1 MLVSKGISGSQNE
14 AKAAAKENI
23 SGLTHIIVD
32 EIHERDRFSDFMLAI
47 IRDILP
53 SHSHLRLILMSATLD
68 AERFS
73 QYFGG
78 CPIIRVPGFTYPVKA
93 FHLDDVLSILNSRDD
108 NHLDFAMPNVR
119 DEGHEL
125 TEEDKAALDEAINL
139 AWSNDEF
146 DSLLD
151 LVSSEGTP
159 KVYNYQH
166 STSGL
171 TPLMV
176 FAGKGRV
183 GDVCMLLSLGANC
196 NLQEKCGLTALKWA
210 ERENQEE
217 AAEVIRK
224 HAQNALADSSE
235 QQQLLDKYMA
245 TINPE
250 FVDVVLIEKLLKKI
264 CVDSKDGAIL
274 VKLLDPH
281 CKIEDFLQKTL
292 DPPVPETISNAV
304 AVLVD
309 IGALSVDETLTD
321 LGEKIGCL
329 PVHPLTSK
337 MIFFAI
343 LMNCLDPALTL
354 ACASDYRDPFTLPML
369 PNEKKRAAAA
379 KFELASLY
387 GGHSD
392 QLAVM
397 AAFECWKKAKNRGQ
411 EASFCS
417 QYFISSSTMN
427 MLEAMRKQ
435 LQRELIRKGFIPENV
450 SSCNTNAHVPGIVHA
465 VLVAGLYPMVGR
477 FLPPKH
483 GKRVVET
490 TSGAKVRLHPQ
501 SLNFKL
507 SFWKSNDYPLV
518 IYDEITRGDG
528 GMHIRNCTVIG
539 PLPLLLLATEIVV
552 APAENDDDDED
563 DDYDSADGAE
573 SDEDGM
579 EIDGKLGTQQG
590 ERIMSSPD
598 NLVMV
603 VVDRWL
609 YFGATALDVAQIYC
623 LREQL
628 SAAILFKVTHPH
640 KELPPALGAY
650 AYTTACILS
659 NDGLSGISLP
669 GESVESLT
677 SMVNATEIDKST
689 SGRRGTGQNPNSF
702 LSLLMNDK
710 QQTAPRYHNA
720 RNPNQRPPLQGAT
733 SVGHSSGMQGP
744 SGLRGDYSKRQR
756 GNTTKQH
763 VH

>member
-1 MLVSKGISGSQNE
+1 
-14 AKAAAKENI
+14 
-23 SGLTHIIVD
+23 
-32 EIHERDRFSDFMLAI
+32 
-47 IRDILP
+47 
-53 SHSHLRLILMSATLD
+53 
-68 AERFS
+68 
-73 QYFGG
+73 
-78 CPIIRVPGFTYPVKA
+78 
-93 FHLDDVLSILNSRDD
+93 
-108 NHLDFAMPNVR
+108 
-119 DEGHEL
+119 
-125 TEEDKAALDEAINL
+125 
-139 AWSNDEF
+139 
-146 DSLLD
+146 
-151 LVSSEGTP
+151 
-159 KVYNYQH
+159 
-166 STSGL
+166 
-171 TPLMV
+171 
-176 FAGKGRV
+176 
-183 GDVCMLLSLGANC
+183 
-196 NLQEKCGLTALKWA
+196 
-210 ERENQEE
+210 
-217 AAEVIRK
+217 
-224 HAQNALADSSE
+224 
-235 QQQLLDKYMA
+235 
-245 TINPE
+245 
-250 FVDVVLIEKLLKKI
+250 
-264 CVDSKDGAIL
+264 

-281 CKIEDFLQKTL
+281 CKIEAFLQKTL
-292 DPPVPETISNAV
+292 DPPVPETIRNAV
-304 AVLVD
+304 AVLLD
-309 IGALSVDETLTD
+309 IGALSVDETLTE

-392 QLAVM
+392 QLAVL
-397 AAFECWKKAKNRGQ
+397 AAFECWNNAKNRGQ

-427 MLEAMRKQ
+427 MLQAMRKQ

-477 FLPPKH
+477 FLPPKN

-528 GMHIRNCTVIG
+528 GMNIRNCTVIG

-552 APAENDDDDED
+552 APAENDDEDDEDDD

-573 SDEDGM
+573 SEEDGM
-579 EIDGKLGTQQG
+579 EIHGKLGTQQG

-598 NLVMV
+598 NSVMV

-628 SAAILFKVTHPH
+628 SAAILFKVR
-640 KELPPALGAY
+640 A
-650 AYTTACILS
+650 S
-659 NDGLSGISLP
+659 VSFSL
-669 GESVESLT
+669 
-677 SMVNATEIDKST
+677 
-689 SGRRGTGQNPNSF
+689 SF
-702 LSLLMNDK
+702 LSLN
-710 QQTAPRYHNA
+710 RI
-720 RNPNQRPPLQGAT
+720 R
-733 SVGHSSGMQGP
+733 S
-744 SGLRGDYSKRQR
+744 
-756 GNTTKQH
+756 NTH
-763 VH
+763 